1 MFFPTPQPW
10 PRPLEQVCPDSK
22 LTFSPPRKSAGS
34 RDSPLTTHGVLQSRR
49 LGAHLSTVTR
59 SIPIRHVFSSDLQR
73 AAMTAQAI
81 VDARRPVE
89 SSSVQSGSDLSVV
102 QLADL
107 RERDFRS
114 LEGTKVGSRPAPGAG
129 GYRFRD
135 PETQAEMAVRAD
147 RFITSH
153 LNPILEVVDLCPDI
167 HHGSVVIV
175 AHGVIL
181 NALLKRLLIR
191 FSTPAEAEALF
202 AGRSN
207 TEWVASW
214 RNTAYLEA
222 AVSATTVGT
231 VSGDGTGRQES
242 TVRPGTLMSQSG
254 PAVRLAIIGVNRVD
268 HLQGLKKT
276 RGGIGSARFDTKQR
290 TVDSFFK
297 ASPKKGQPHASD
309 GG

>member
-1 MFFPTPQPW
+1 MRLFLVRHGESVDNVAGLF
-10 PRPLEQVCPDSK
+10 
-22 LTFSPPRKSAGS
+22 AGS

-231 VSGDGTGRQES
+231 VSGDG
-242 TVRPGTLMSQSG
+242 
-254 PAVRLAIIGVNRVD
+254 PAVRLTIIGVNRVD